1 MIVVIGRNR
10 RCSGKSSS
18 PMTSWNSRRNSA
30 NSSRWRGV
38 EGVCGGEGIVGRV
51 IGTLGLVRMVV
62 EIISAVAGKGRGVVG
77 ISLPV
82 RIFEPRSLLERITDW
97 WTLFPYYF
105 NLAS

>member
-1 MIVVIGRNR
+1 MLGIVEVVLGGIVVIVVIGRNR

-18 PMTSWNSRRNSA
+18 PMTTWNSRRNSA

-62 EIISAVAGKGRGVVG
+62 EIIGAVAGKGRGVVG
-77 ISLPV
+77 GVIGVVVGVLDGFHV
-82 RIFEPRSLLERITDW
+82 CQ
-97 WTLFPYYF
+97 
-105 NLAS
+105 